1 MTKDEKMLEDL
12 QYVNK
17 FVGTNLIDK
26 YLRLFCQ
33 KYKHVSLGFGLNKKE
48 YYICDRFGARV
59 M

>member
-17 FVGTNLIDK
+17 FVSTSLIDK

-33 KYKHVSLGFGLNKKE
+33 KYKHVNLDFGLSKKE